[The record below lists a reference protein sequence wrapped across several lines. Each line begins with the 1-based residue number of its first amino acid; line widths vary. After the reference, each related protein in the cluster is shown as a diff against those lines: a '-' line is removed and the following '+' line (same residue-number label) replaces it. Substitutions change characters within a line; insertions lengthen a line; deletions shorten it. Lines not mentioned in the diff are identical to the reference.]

1 MKDEERDTPM
11 TLMPAKTSV
20 HYEPLGVALIY
31 GAWNYPYVVTLK
43 PLI

>member
-20 HYEPLGVALIY
+20 HYEPFGVALIY